1 MTESLPT
8 AARAMVQTGVR
19 ELQLQSFALPE
30 IGDDDGLLRME
41 VCGICGSDY
50 EQFNGEFASRY
61 PVIPGHEP
69 VGRIAALGDR
79 ARQRWGVE
87 VGDLVVVEPG
97 IRCGVCHG
105 CRAGERCI
113 DRAAGY
119 GYTRTDRAPS
129 LWGGYAEYMYLAPP
143 TTMHKMPNDLPPRL
157 AALYN
162 PLGAGF
168 DWAVATP
175 QLEVGQSIAILGPGQ
190 RGLCSVVAARAA
202 GAGQII
208 VTGLGRDEHKLALAR
223 EFGADLT
230 IDVDAEPT
238 VERVLEATGGRGVD
252 VVLDVTAYATQPVAD
267 ALKLVKRGG
276 TVVLAGLKG
285 SHRLPDFNPDDI
297 ILRQVTVKGVLG
309 VNYASF
315 RRAIDVI
322 VSGAVP
328 LERMHTHAFPLE
340 NAEQAIA
347 TLAGDTGEAAINV
360 TIEPW
365 LAS

>member
-1 MTESLPT
+1 MADLPT
-8 AARAMVQTGVR
+8 TARAMVQTGVR
-19 ELQLQSFALPE
+19 QLELQSFPIPE
-30 IGDDDGLLRME
+30 IGENDGLLRLE
-41 VCGICGSDY
+41 ACGICGSDY

-87 VGDLVVVEPG
+87 EGDLVVVEPAV
-97 IRCGVCHG
+97 RCGVCHG
-105 CRAGERCI
+105 CRAGERCF

-119 GYTRTDRAPS
+119 GYTLTDRAPA
-129 LWGGYAEYMYLAPP
+129 LWGGYAEYMYLTP
-143 TTMHKMPNDLPPRL
+143 TVTMHKMPNDMPPRL

-168 DWAVATP
+168 DWAVTTP
-175 QLEVGQSIAILGPGQ
+175 QLQVGQNIAILGPGQ

-208 VTGLGRDEHKLALAR
+208 VTGLARDEHKLALAR
-223 EFGADLT
+223 EFGADIT
-230 IDVDAEPT
+230 IDVDAQPT
-238 VERVLEATGGRGVD
+238 VERVLEATDGRGVD

-267 ALKLVKRGG
+267 ALKMVKRGG

-297 ILRQVTVKGVLG
+297 ILHQITVKGVLG
-309 VNYASF
+309 VNYHSF
-315 RRAIDVI
+315 RRAIDLI
-322 VSGAVP
+322 NSGNVP
-328 LERMHTHAFPLE
+328 LHQMHTHAFPLE
-340 NAEQAIA
+340 QAEQAIA
-347 TLAGDTGEAAINV
+347 TLAGDTAAPAINV

-365 LAS
+365 LNP

>member
-1 MTESLPT
+1 MSESLPA

-19 ELQLQSFALPE
+19 ELQLQEFPMPE
-30 IGDDDGLLRME
+30 FGDDDGILRME

-50 EQFNGEFASRY
+50 EQFNGEFAARY

-79 ARQRWGVE
+79 ARERWGVE
-87 VGDLVVVEPG
+87 EGDLVVVEPG

-113 DRAAGY
+113 ERAGGY
-119 GYTRTDRAPS
+119 GYTLTDRAPS
-129 LWGGYAEYMYLAPP
+129 LWGGYAEYMYLAPA
-143 TTMHKMPNDLPPRL
+143 TTMHKMPNDMPPRL

-168 DWAVATP
+168 AWAVATP
-175 QLEVGQSIAILGPGQ
+175 QLEVGQTIAILGPGQ

-267 ALKLVKRGG
+267 ALKMVRRGG

-285 SHRLPDFNPDDI
+285 SHRLPEFNPDDI

-309 VNYASF
+309 VDYSSF

-322 VSGAVP
+322 ISGAVP
-328 LERMHTHAFPLE
+328 LERMHTHAFALE
-340 NAEQAIA
+340 DAEQAIE
-347 TLAGDTGEAAINV
+347 TLAGATGEAAINV

-365 LAS
+365 LES

>member
-1 MTESLPT
+1 MADPLPT
-8 AARAMVQTGVR
+8 TARAMVQTAVR
-19 ELQLQSFALPE
+19 RLELTEFPMPE
-30 IGDDDGLLRME
+30 YGDDDGILRME

-50 EQFNGEFASRY
+50 EQFNGEFAARY

-69 VGRIAALGDR
+69 VGRIAALGAR
-79 ARQRWGVE
+79 ARERWGVD

-97 IRCGVCHG
+97 VRCGVCHG

-113 DRAAGY
+113 DRATGY
-119 GYTRTDRAPS
+119 GYTLTDRAPA
-129 LWGGYAEYMYLAPP
+129 LWGGYAEYMYLAPT
-143 TTMHKMPNDLPPRL
+143 TTMHKMPNDMSPRL

-168 DWAVATP
+168 AWAVATP
-175 QLEVGQSIAILGPGQ
+175 RLEVGQTIAILGPGQ

-202 GAGQII
+202 GASQII
-208 VTGLGRDEHKLALAR
+208 VTGLGRDEHKMALAR
-223 EFGADLT
+223 ELGADLT
-230 IDVDAEPT
+230 IDVDAQPT
-238 VERVLEATGGRGVD
+238 VETVLEATGGRGVD
-252 VVLDVTAYATQPVAD
+252 VVIDVTAYATQPVAD
-267 ALKLVKRGG
+267 ALKMVRRGG

-309 VNYASF
+309 VDYTSF

-328 LERMHTHAFPLE
+328 LDRLHTHAFALE
-340 NAEQAIA
+340 DAALAID
-347 TLAGDTGEAAINV
+347 TLAGATVEAAISV

-365 LAS
+365 LES